1 MLLEIDGDTCSCSSS
16 SPPGAQ
22 YFQKESKI
30 VPKLKV
36 FEALPQLL
44 KIATVPF

>member
-1 MLLEIDGDTCSCSSS
+1 MILEIGGDTCSCSSS

-22 YFQKESKI
+22 YFKKESKI

-36 FEALPQLL
+36 FEALPELL
-44 KIATVPF
+44 KIATVLF